1 MASKDS
7 STRQGQQHQQSA
19 GDDAGAAQAGRQ
31 SPASQTGGVTQA
43 SVPLIDGEEVLI
55 DARPAWSAFSL
66 QIIAA
71 VLIFVGGLAAGD
83 AAVIGGFVF
92 AAFILG
98 YVVYQ
103 RRKVRYV
110 VTDRR
115 MMQVMG
121 ISSSATSEAWM
132 VDVRGLQTGASFIE
146 RFLGHGH
153 ITISTDIQGG
163 GLSRFRSG
171 MTFGGVSNYEEI
183 AHIIRQ
189 RQNAAKMD

>member
-98 YVVYQ
+98 YVV
-103 RRKVRYV
+103 
-110 VTDRR
+110 TDRR